1 MKSRLGYGLSALEV
15 YGLVRATM
23 IDRSKGDAEK
33 DASSY
38 YISKAVMSAWLT
50 W

>member
-23 IDRSKGDAEK
+23 IGRSKGDAEMVP
-33 DASSY
+33 SSY
-38 YISKAVMSAWLT
+38 YVSKAVMSVWLT